1 MGDFPVST
9 LNFHQPPSDAT
20 EGPPIWSVSLALNT
34 LSLRVML
41 NDEWS
46 WSSSNPERRW
56 KRDKPKR
63 EKGGSKLG
71 PKLGVSDQE
80 DKSKHTRVCCDWGW
94 GGAIAENGFLS
105 HYLRRPVHGWVSCIP
120 MPNITTHDSG
130 PNLSP
135 GSQHGL
141 CTIHSNADSFLWNS
155 LLAREFL
162 HGLEAGG
169 LGSLWVVPLLTA
181 FVILSK

>member
-1 MGDFPVST
+1 MKLKLLKPREETKEGQTKEGKKEVQNYGQSWEFLTRKIRAST
-9 LNFHQPPSDAT
+9 LGSTVT
-20 EGPPIWSVSLALNT
+20 E
-34 LSLRVML
+34 
-41 NDEWS
+41 DE
-46 WSSSNPERRW
+46 
-56 KRDKPKR
+56 
-63 EKGGSKLG
+63 
-71 PKLGVSDQE
+71 
-80 DKSKHTRVCCDWGW
+80 

-120 MPNITTHDSG
+120 MPNISTHDSG
-130 PNLSP
+130 ANLSP